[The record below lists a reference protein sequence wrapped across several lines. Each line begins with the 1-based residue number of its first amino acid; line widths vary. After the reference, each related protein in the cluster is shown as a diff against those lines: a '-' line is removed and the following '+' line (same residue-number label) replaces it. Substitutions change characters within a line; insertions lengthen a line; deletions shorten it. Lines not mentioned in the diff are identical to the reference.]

1 MADDV
6 TITVH
11 VRDLTGPGFN
21 SVSRN
26 LNQLQRQAT
35 AMGGSLRVVGGQLGT
50 LSSQA
55 SSAGQSL
62 GGGMGLK
69 GQAIGVA
76 GVLGTTL
83 LPAIGALSPMLFGFA
98 AVGGAAALA
107 MGDLKKEAKKL
118 KPEYE
123 ALQKVASKAVMPGVK
138 RAMDDVKGAMKGLQ
152 PVIKI
157 GGEAFGTFVERA
169 AKFANSPAFQSS
181 LLKNVEMGSK
191 FFGDMTGSVLDF
203 TQAFLDFGTKSQPTL
218 DAFQNLFGGVLD
230 TGLPDMFKELEQGI
244 GGSADFIDGLA
255 GFLNG
260 SLLPAI
266 GKIAGA
272 WAETFGP
279 HAEQV
284 LRTLGGAVEGFAM
297 IFSGAMEGLQP
308 LASVFTDGLRA
319 LNDVGAIAFSVLGD
333 LAGLL
338 GGALLGALTDV
349 SGGDALG
356 GLTDQF
362 RGFSNWVQENQ
373 TGIRLAFTMI
383 AIGIIDMTSAGLE
396 MLPLLSGGF
405 KTFAEMAITAL
416 GALLAV
422 LATTF
427 ADVPVIGDKFKGL
440 LTDFTEVSGGWLSN
454 LDTMQN
460 GITDFA
466 AAAEPR
472 LSRAKL
478 TLSVEQAQTNLASIK
493 RQLLDPELTK
503 ERKAELTAQKDVAE
517 RILAAARKQLK
528 EFDNEE
534 AEAKLSADPSAFF
547 GTVNSVNGTRLA
559 GKSVRVAANTAAFY
573 SAVGG
578 ISGRVLGTSYINVK
592 YRQAEAS
599 LQKPFTRANGG
610 RVPGYAS
617 GGDVQF
623 APDGLLSG
631 PGTGRSDDILA
642 MFASG
647 AVGRVSTTEYVVNA
661 ASTKKYLP
669 LLEAINQNKLPGFA
683 SGGLTS
689 GQLKGLS
696 APSDVAGLK
705 GTLGEVRTRIKE
717 STAGRTESRLLNVL
731 DAVGKKLVV
740 HERALTSV
748 NASLSKAKDK
758 LNGLTT
764 ASAQMATSV
773 KAGIL
778 SASNITRGTSGGGL
792 TTVRSIMGGL
802 TASRDKASALSGAL
816 SGLRGKGLSASL
828 LQQIADAG
836 IEGGGLETAGAL
848 MSASS
853 SEIGSINNLQSQIN
867 ASATSAGRTTA
878 DHMYATAI
886 KQQTVSV
893 NKLQASQD
901 RLERTMAALAK
912 SLDKTLGKAIGKKSA
927 GGIVGAAA
935 SGGIRGGL
943 TWVGE
948 HEPELLDVPVGS
960 RVWSG
965 PDSRRKAREMSA
977 PWASMLNTP
986 RRGTAGGGT
995 AGPQEVRVVLELRG
1009 TSNSRYEEFLLSE
1022 LRSAI
1027 NDRGGNAQVVLTGR
1041 RQP

>member
-1 MADDV
+1 M
-6 TITVH
+6 
-11 VRDLTGPGFN
+11 
-21 SVSRN
+21 SRN
-26 LNQLQRQAT
+26 LNQLQRQAN

-50 LSSQA
+50 LSNQA

-599 LQKPFTRANGG
+599 LQKPFKSANGG

-717 STAGRTESRLLNVL
+717 KTAGRTESRLLNVL

-758 LNGLTT
+758 LNSLTT

-948 HEPELLDVPVGS
+948 QEPELLDLPVGS

-986 RRGTAGGGT
+986 RRGPVASASAASGR
-995 AGPQEVRVVLELRG
+995 PEPVVVELRSSG
-1009 TSNSRYEEFLLSE
+1009 SEVDEFLLLM
-1022 LRSAI
+1022 LRRAI
-1027 NDRGGNAQVVLTGR
+1027 NNRGGNAQFVLTGR

>member
-50 LSSQA
+50 LSNQA

-528 EFDNEE
+528 AFDNEE

-592 YRQAEAS
+592 YRQVEAS

-631 PGTGRSDDILA
+631 PGTGKSDDILA

-683 SGGLTS
+683 SGGLTKS
-689 GQLKGLS
+689 QVKGLYQS
-696 APSDVAGLK
+696 KDMSGLTTTLSDVRS
-705 GTLGEVRTRIKE
+705 TIKDK
-717 STAGRTESRLLNVL
+717 TGGATESRLLRTL
-731 DAVGKKLVV
+731 DSVGKKLITY
-740 HERALTSV
+740 EKALIPVNKALDAAKTKLGDLKTAAANAASSV
-748 NASLSKAKDK
+748 KSGLLGEANITKGAAAEDSRVTINTILSRMNASVANTGQFD
-758 LNGLTT
+758 
-764 ASAQMATSV
+764 
-773 KAGIL
+773 
-778 SASNITRGTSGGGL
+778 
-792 TTVRSIMGGL
+792 
-802 TASRDKASALSGAL
+802 SALKAL
-816 SGLRGKGLSASL
+816 KGRGLSSTL
-828 LQQIADAG
+828 LQQVADAG
-836 IEGGGLETAGAL
+836 VEGGGLETAQAL
-848 MSASS
+848 MGASS
-853 SEIGSINNLQSQIN
+853 GQIKSLNGMQSRLTTSA
-867 ASATSAGRTTA
+867 ASAGKTTA
-878 DHMYATAI
+878 DALYATAI
-886 KQQTVSV
+886 KTQTTAVT
-893 NKLQASQD
+893 KLTRSQD
-901 RLERTMAALAK
+901 KLENAMAKLAK
-912 SLDKTLGKAIGKKSA
+912 SLDKAVGRAIGKKAS

-948 HEPELLDVPVGS
+948 HEPELLQLPVGS

-965 PDSRRKAREMSA
+965 PDSRRKAQHMA

-986 RRGTAGGGT
+986 RRTSAGSGGGGGGMARPIIVHQT
-995 AGPQEVRVVLELRG
+995 ITLDGKVVARQILDPLRQEIHHL
-1009 TSNSRYEEFLLSE
+1009 
-1022 LRSAI
+1022 
-1027 NDRGGNAQVVLTGR
+1027 GGNVQSALGKG
-1041 RQP
+1041 